1 MRIGT
6 RLLLLLLVG
15 ALALPVFAQRPGGR
29 PGGPPGQMRGGA
41 ITGTVI
47 DADTGQPVELATA
60 TVWSARD
67 SSLVTGALT
76 DAEGGFDI
84 RPLRPGRYYL
94 TLTYVGY
101 VNQRIDDLALRPG
114 SLVADLGTLELVPDA
129 ALLEGVQVEGIR
141 DDIEVQVDRTVFNTA
156 DQIAADVGSVTDL
169 LRNVPAI
176 EVDIDGNISLRG
188 NQNVAVQ
195 INGRP
200 VPITGAFLAS
210 YLQQLPASSVE
221 RVEVIPNP
229 SAKYEPEGL
238 GGIINII
245 LKENTDLG
253 LSGGLTA
260 AAETIGGYNVSGNVG
275 YQRGPWTTFV
285 TYGLR
290 RNVRESGGI
299 NDADFTLPLAED
311 GTPRLDTRF
320 TDDDG
325 ESQSLGHLLSASAD
339 YKLSPKMTLSA
350 SGRLSLGF
358 GSDEE
363 VNFRNE
369 LFDDGNRLQS
379 FRLSDEDEDDLNGD
393 LALTFSRVQA
403 RSTDELT
410 VEARYTADARD
421 DFSVFTEGSALV
433 DGAVASPTVTER
445 NTTDRFKQEGSLQL
459 DWVKPLGDLSLET
472 GFRSEFTR
480 TDDDFVVDTLAL
492 DAFQSVGELS
502 NSFVFDEQVHAVY
515 GLLSRSFGP
524 LSLKAGARLEQAFT
538 TFDLAQPA
546 PGQDDSGA
554 FDNDYFSVFP
564 SAFATYQF
572 TDGVSAQA
580 SYSRRINRPSTR
592 ALNPFENR
600 EDPLNV
606 RVGNPGL
613 QPEYTDS
620 YEVGLTWFTPKTT
633 LTVTPFYRRTTDAI
647 TRFSTPPDDNG
658 RTVRTFVNFDTEENY
673 GVETVGSLRF
683 GQRFSSF
690 VTLSAYQ
697 FQTDG
702 QNADTDLAAN
712 GFQWSLR
719 GNLSYNFP
727 TGTAVQFF
735 GFYRAPRDIPN
746 GLIEAF
752 SFTNLSVRQKLL
764 DDRASLAV
772 TMGDVFDTAGFE
784 FAIRDR
790 FSDRVG
796 ERRWQAR
803 FLTFTFN
810 YTFGQQPQRR
820 PDRQRGGRGQGGGDE
835 STDF

>member
-188 NQNVAVQ
+188 NQNVAIQ

-229 SAKYEPEGL
+229 SAKYDPEGL
-238 GGIINII
+238 GGIVNII

-253 LSGGLTA
+253 LSGGITTA
-260 AAETIGGYNVSGNVG
+260 VETIGGFNASGNVG

-290 RNVRESGGI
+290 RNIRESNGL
-299 NDADFTLPLAED
+299 NDADFTLLPGTD
-311 GTPRLDTRF
+311 GQPPLDTRF

-325 ESQSLGHLLSASAD
+325 ERSSLGHLFSASAD
-339 YKLSPKMTLSA
+339 YKLTPKATLSA

-358 GSDEE
+358 GSDAE
-363 VNFRNE
+363 VNFRDE
-369 LFDDGNRLQS
+369 VFDDGRRLES
-379 FRLSDEDEDDLNGD
+379 YRLTDEDGDELNTD
-393 LALTFSRVQA
+393 LAFTFTRVQE

-421 DFSVFTEGSALV
+421 DVNLFTEGIAPLV
-433 DGAVASPTVTER
+433 DEAIPDPTDIER

-459 DWVKPLGDLSLET
+459 DWVKPIGGLSLET

-480 TDDDFVVDTLAL
+480 TDDDFLVEDQDLVTGIFARSDT
-492 DAFQSVGELS
+492 LS

-524 LSLKAGARLEQAFT
+524 LSIKAGARLEQAFT
-538 TFDLAQPA
+538 TFDLARPA
-546 PGQDDSGA
+546 PGQEDVGT

-564 SAFATYQF
+564 SAFATYKLSE
-572 TDGVSAQA
+572 GVSAKA
-580 SYSRRINRPSTR
+580 SYSRRINRPSR
-592 ALNPFENR
+592 
-600 EDPLNV
+600 
-606 RVGNPGL
+606 
-613 QPEYTDS
+613 S
-620 YEVGLTWFTPKTT
+620 
-633 LTVTPFYRRTTDAI
+633 
-647 TRFSTPPDDNG
+647 
-658 RTVRTFVNFDTEENY
+658 
-673 GVETVGSLRF
+673 
-683 GQRFSSF
+683 
-690 VTLSAYQ
+690 
-697 FQTDG
+697 
-702 QNADTDLAAN
+702 
-712 GFQWSLR
+712 
-719 GNLSYNFP
+719 
-727 TGTAVQFF
+727 
-735 GFYRAPRDIPN
+735 
-746 GLIEAF
+746 
-752 SFTNLSVRQKLL
+752 
-764 DDRASLAV
+764 
-772 TMGDVFDTAGFE
+772 
-784 FAIRDR
+784 
-790 FSDRVG
+790 
-796 ERRWQAR
+796 
-803 FLTFTFN
+803 
-810 YTFGQQPQRR
+810 
-820 PDRQRGGRGQGGGDE
+820 
-835 STDF
+835 